1 MVAAMKY
8 SGELFRELWR
18 HLPAWFIFYITAWS
32 VFADIAFLKEPRY
45 DYAAAL
51 VFPYTV
57 FLLYYRAR
65 LRSLREGDPVKR
77 FLVLLGVTG
86 AMLALIIG
94 LAGPVRLGP
103 DWPSHADAFML
114 RYEIS
119 NIVWALLLA
128 GHCLTFGG
136 WRRLAVFFGV
146 AALYGMILESGGVA
160 MGYFSEDHYHLYLP
174 GFSAPAA
181 TMFGWST
188 VFYPCV
194 FILEELRRGFPRVG
208 ARSFALQG
216 LLVAVIALC
225 FDAVV
230 DPFATAFGLWR
241 WHPAYTPET
250 SFFFLGVP
258 LVNFVSWFSAVFSFG
273 AVYFFMEMK
282 KAAWSGTRRA
292 AAMLTSLPLVLALAA
307 LIEFASLA
315 AIEGTNGPSW
325 TILKNYIKAGM
336 PMTREPVR
344 GKMPGDGEGR

>member
-1 MVAAMKY
+1 MNVFMNYAWRII
-8 SGELFRELWR
+8 RELWR
-18 HLPAWFIFYITAWS
+18 HLPAWFIFYIIAWT
-32 VFADIAFLKEPRY
+32 VFADIAFLQEPRY

-65 LRSLREGDPVKR
+65 LRSLREGDPEKM
-77 FLVLLGVTG
+77 FLVLLGATG
-86 AMLALIIG
+86 AILALIIG

-103 DWPSHADAFML
+103 DWPSHVDAFML

-119 NIVWALLLA
+119 NIAWVALLA
-128 GHCLTFGG
+128 GHCLAFGG
-136 WRRLAVFFGV
+136 WRRLALFFGV

-174 GFSAPAA
+174 GFSAPVA

-194 FILEELRRGFPRVG
+194 FILEELRRGFPWIK
-208 ARSFALQG
+208 ARSFVLQG

-230 DPFATAFGLWR
+230 DPFATAFGLWK
-241 WHPAYTPET
+241 WNPAYKPET
-250 SFFFLGVP
+250 SLFILGVP
-258 LVNFVSWFSAVFSFG
+258 LLNFLSWFSAVFSFG
-273 AVYFFMEMK
+273 IVHFFFEVK
-282 KAAWSGTRRA
+282 KAAWSGARRA
-292 AAMLTSLPLVLALAA
+292 AAMLASLPLVLALAA
-307 LIEFASLA
+307 AIEFASLA

-325 TILKNYIKAGM
+325 AILKQYIRAGM
-336 PMTREPVR
+336 PLLREPVR
-344 GKMPGDGEGR
+344 EKMPGE